1 MPPNTPAPTSY
12 RQLTGSGTTP
22 PAAAAQTVLVLT
34 NGGRG
39 VSSVCTRGE

>member
-1 MPPNTPAPTSY
+1 MPPNTPAPTSN
-12 RQLTGSGTTP
+12 RQLTGTSTMP
-22 PAAAAQTVLVLT
+22 PAAQTVLVLT